1 SVSLGLIATSIVFLI
16 ASLTADYWR
25 SPLPAE
31 LSWQPLDTLAIQ
43 QQVTA
48 GNTVF
53 VDVTADWCITCKAN
67 KIGVLLQ
74 QPVYDAL
81 QQDKIVR
88 MQGDWT
94 VPNPKVSE
102 YLQSYNRFGVPFN
115 IVYGPQAPQGIAL
128 PVIYSSNDVMQAIEK
143 ASGGVQ

>member
-1 SVSLGLIATSIVFLI
+1 M
-16 ASLTADYWR
+16 
-25 SPLPAE
+25 
-31 LSWQPLDTLAIQ
+31 
-43 QQVTA
+43 
-48 GNTVF
+48 F

-88 MQGDWT
+88 MQGDRT

-115 IVYGPQAPQGIAL
+115 IVYGRQAPQGIAL